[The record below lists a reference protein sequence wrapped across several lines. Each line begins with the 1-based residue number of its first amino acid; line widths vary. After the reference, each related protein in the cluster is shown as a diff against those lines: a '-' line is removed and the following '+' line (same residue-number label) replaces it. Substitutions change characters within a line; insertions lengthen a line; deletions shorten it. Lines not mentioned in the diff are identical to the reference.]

1 MSQTLLSTREL
12 TVHIAG
18 KTVCR
23 ELSLA
28 LKAGQ
33 VWGLLG
39 VNGVGKTTLL
49 HTLAGLRPPETGEVL
64 LDGVSIHGLPR
75 RQVARRLGLL
85 LQDEADTFPGTV
97 LETALMGRHPWLGR
111 WQWEG
116 ETELTQAHAALADVG
131 LEGLA
136 NRQIN
141 TLSGGERRR
150 LALAT
155 LLTQDPQ
162 LLLLD
167 EPTNHLDPRHQ
178 IELLDLLGQR
188 VRHEDKALLMIVHDI
203 NLATRFCDHVILLFG
218 DGEARCGPLVEVVD
232 AQSLSRLYG
241 QPMISVDGPK
251 GPVYLPE

>member
-1 MSQTLLSTREL
+1 MSRTLLAARDL
-12 TVHIAG
+12 TVRIGG

-23 ELSLA
+23 QLSLE

-33 VWGLLG
+33 RWGLLG

-49 HTLAGLRPPETGEVL
+49 YTLAGLRPPESGEVL
-64 LDGVSIHGLPR
+64 LDGESIHGLPR

-85 LQDEADTFPGTV
+85 LQDEADPFPGTV

-116 ETELTQAHAALADVG
+116 EAELKLAHAALAEVG
-131 LEGLA
+131 LAALSE
-136 NRQIN
+136 RQIN

-155 LLTQDPQ
+155 LLTQDPP

-178 IELLDLLGQR
+178 MELLGLLSQR
-188 VRHEDKALLMIVHDI
+188 VCEQDKALLMIVHDS
-203 NLATRFCDHVILLFG
+203 NLASRFCDHVILLYG
-218 DGEARCGPLVEVVD
+218 EGEACCGPLAEVVN

-241 QPMISVDGPK
+241 QPMLSIEGPK